1 MNNIGI
7 KLFKGDP
14 QMENWQALERS
25 SDGTIVA
32 KNCN

>member
-1 MNNIGI
+1 MNDIGI

-14 QMENWQALERS
+14 QMENWQALEPS
-25 SDGTIVA
+25 SDGNIVD